1 MFRKLCSGAAIC
13 ALFISLTT
21 LGFAQGS
28 AESSVTGNISVLV
41 SDPSG
46 ATVSDAKVT
55 LTGATGNKVANT
67 GGDGKTL
74 FQILSPGGYV
84 IKVEKT
90 GFKTLDVKDVQVFI
104 GRTSAVNVKLE
115 VGAASTTVE
124 VTADAIAVD
133 TGSTSNG
140 ANLNDQFYQS
150 VPVGRGVTGLFYAAS
165 GVASGGGTGTANPSI
180 SGATGLENNYIA
192 DGVSITDGGF

>member
-46 ATVSDAKVT
+46 ATIADAKVT
-55 LTGATGNKVANT
+55 LTGATGNKVATT

-74 FQILSPGGYV
+74 FQILPPGGY
-84 IKVEKT
+84 
-90 GFKTLDVKDVQVFI
+90 
-104 GRTSAVNVKLE
+104 
-115 VGAASTTVE
+115 TV
-124 VTADAIAVD
+124 
-133 TGSTSNG
+133 
-140 ANLNDQFYQS
+140 
-150 VPVGRGVTGLFYAAS
+150 
-165 GVASGGGTGTANPSI
+165 
-180 SGATGLENNYIA
+180 
-192 DGVSITDGGF
+192 